1 MKPVRQT
8 KFSLFYSDGTR
19 YSYGNCLVACI
30 ASWLDLPTDEVPNI
44 YTFYGL
50 DPRGKD
56 PKDQLW
62 AETMNTW
69 LFNKF
74 RMRLRFWISLEDVPD
89 GYLIA
94 RGKSYRDKP
103 HTCIYEKRGSDLQS
117 FFDPH
122 PTDQFLATLDYF
134 ITIETIS

>member
-30 ASWLDLPTDEVPNI
+30 ASWLDLPIDEVPNI

-50 DPRGKD
+50 DPRGKN
-56 PKDQLW
+56 PKDHLW
-62 AETMNTW
+62 VEITNTW
-69 LFNKF
+69 LYNKF
-74 RMRLRFWISLEDVPD
+74 RMRLRFWSSLEDAPD
-89 GYLIA
+89 GHLIA
-94 RGKSYRDKP
+94 RGKSFRDKP
-103 HTCIYEKRGSDLQS
+103 HTCIYEKKGSDLQP

-122 PTDQFLATLDYF
+122 PTDQFLAKLDYF